1 MSRFTWLKA
10 VDVAAVCGMSPAAA
24 RRLTASL
31 DKTHWSF
38 QHARVQ
44 ASKLAEKYER
54 DSQPLPPL
62 LLALMTDEREY
73 PTWLAELRHEYRR
86 ARELQ
91 KLNFRKKKRARVEM
105 AQTHE
110 EALRVL
116 ESLPDIEARG
126 YLEDEGLPPE
136 YRMDDRLGLAR
147 GDEDDDG

>member
-10 VDVAAVCGMSPAAA
+10 TDVAAICGMSPAVA
-24 RRLTASL
+24 RRFTASL

-38 QHARVQ
+38 QHAQVQ
-44 ASKLAEKYER
+44 AGKLVERYE
-54 DSQPLPPL
+54 QEGKPLPPL
-62 LLALMTDEREY
+62 LLALMADEREY
-73 PTWLAELRHEYRR
+73 PAWLVELRHEYRR

-91 KLNFRKKKRARVEM
+91 KLNFRNKKRARVEM
-105 AQTHE
+105 ARTHE
-110 EALRVL
+110 EALRVF
-116 ESLPDIEARG
+116 EAIPDIEARG

>member
-10 VDVAAVCGMSPAAA
+10 TDVAAVCGMSPAAA
-24 RRLTASL
+24 RRFTASL

-38 QHARVQ
+38 QHAKVQ